1 MPYPLP
7 ALSAHD
13 FTDRG
18 GGGTS
23 GMQFRVAILGCGT
36 VGGAVARILLEQK
49 GALRERVGGDLELA
63 RIVDLFPA
71 QSADRHGLPRELYV
85 GSGATLGPE
94 QANAEID
101 RVLEDDNIHLVVETI
116 GGSGEAILRVASGV
130 LEHGKHLVTANK
142 ALLAKHGD
150 RLVAAARE
158 SGRGLGFEAAVCGAI
173 PIIKGLTES
182 FSDDEL
188 LSISGIMNGT
198 SNYILSQMA
207 SEGQS
212 FAAAL
217 ADAQA
222 KGYAEAD
229 PTLDIDG
236 GDAGH
241 KLTIVLRLA
250 FGLDVSFEDL
260 PRQGI
265 DTITAGDVEFARE
278 MNGVIKLICHAQRKD
293 DAVYAAVRPMI
304 VKRSNVLSK
313 IDGATNAVRVV
324 GRYAGEIVEIGQGA
338 GGPETA
344 SAIVSDI
351 VFLARYG
358 DVTRLRGFGSDRLRL
373 RPLGELA
380 LPYNVVFETADVPG
394 ITGIVATAIGR
405 QDINIDTVSHNR
417 HEHDNAEFAIATMPC
432 TRSQVERAVL
442 DIQKNHPG
450 SLHAEPRILPI
461 LV

>member
-1 MPYPLP
+1 M
-7 ALSAHD
+7 
-13 FTDRG
+13 R
-18 GGGTS
+18 
-23 GMQFRVAILGCGT
+23 FRVAILGCGT
-36 VGGAVARILLEQK
+36 VGGAVARILLEQRD
-49 GALRERVGGDLELA
+49 ALCERVGREVELA

-71 QSADRHGLPRELYV
+71 ESGERHDLPRHLYAGADGELTTEH
-85 GSGATLGPE
+85 A
-94 QANAEID
+94 AAEIE
-101 RVLEDDNIHLVVETI
+101 RVLDDESIDLVVEAI
-116 GGSGEAILRVASGV
+116 GGSGDGILRTTRAV

-150 RLVAAARE
+150 ELLRVARE
-158 SGRGLGFEAAVCGAI
+158 QRRGLGFEAAVCGAI
-173 PIIKGLTES
+173 PIIKGLEECLTG
-182 FSDDEL
+182 DEIV
-188 LSISGIMNGT
+188 SISGIMNGT

-207 SEGQS
+207 SEGRS
-212 FAAAL
+212 FESAL

-229 PTLDIDG
+229 PTLDING

-241 KLTIVLRLA
+241 KLTIVLRIA
-250 FGLDVSFEDL
+250 FGLDVAFEDL

-265 DTITAGDVEFARE
+265 DTIRAGDVAFAHE
-278 MNGVIKLICHAQRKD
+278 MKGVIKLICHAERHGD
-293 DAVYAAVRPMI
+293 DVYAAVRPMI
-304 VKRSNVLSK
+304 VKGTNLLSK

-338 GGPETA
+338 GGPQTA
-344 SAIVSDI
+344 SSVVSDI

-358 DVTRLRGFGSDRLRL
+358 DVAPPVPAKGRLRL
-373 RPLGELA
+373 RPLGDIA
-380 LPYNVVFETADVPG
+380 MPYNVVFETADVPG
-394 ITGIVATAIGR
+394 ITGIVATAIGQ

-432 TRSQVERAVL
+432 TRAQVERAVR
-442 DIQKNHPG
+442 DIQENHPG